1 MPRSSDRRPLSIAAV
16 FFGQAL
22 FAAAFFAAAF
32 FAQDC
37 GAQDFPSDE
46 QIRTQAANLPA
57 AVLALKVLP
66 TIATLPGTRPAST
79 PKLVLP
85 SLPEPTAVGPIKILG
100 VRVMPGTRAQLS
112 WRSAAMGFG
121 QLGAPVTVI
130 NGKSPGPALCIT
142 GGVHG
147 DELNGIEVVNRILRK
162 LDAKTLAG
170 AVIAV
175 PVVNVGGFQRNSRYL
190 PDRRDLNR
198 YFPGNPRGS
207 AASRLAHGFFQSVV
221 LGCDYLVD
229 FHTGSFERSNLPQ
242 VRGNLRIREVLEF
255 TRNFG
260 ATTVLHS
267 VGTQGMLRTAA
278 VEAGIPAVTFELGAP
293 IRLEQK
299 EIDFGVRAVET
310 LMSKLNMSPGLRVWA
325 QPQPVL
331 YRSTW
336 LRTNQSGLLISKV
349 ELGDKVR
356 AGQPLGTVRDPLSGA
371 ESVILASLPGKV
383 IGLALNQQVMP
394 GYAVYHLGVESSEAE
409 VTLSALKPR
418 LLSRGI
424 ASSTRADRTQNS
436 DSDEDEDEDED
447 VRDVDTER

>member
-1 MPRSSDRRPLSIAAV
+1 MPISSRKSSNRRPLLLAAV
-16 FFGQAL
+16 C
-22 FAAAFFAAAF
+22 
-32 FAQDC
+32 FAQLLLAPVC
-37 GAQDFPSDE
+37 GAQNFPSDE
-46 QIRTQAANLPA
+46 QIRVQAANLPA
-57 AVLALKVLP
+57 AVLALRVLP
-66 TIATLPGTRPAST
+66 GAIVPSVRAVPA
-79 PKLVLP
+79 PKLVPP
-85 SLPEPTAVGPIKILG
+85 SLPERKAVGPIKILG
-100 VRVMPGTRAQLS
+100 VSVMPGTRAQLT
-112 WRSAAMGFG
+112 WRSSAMGFG
-121 QLGAPVTVI
+121 DVGAPVTII
-130 NGKSPGPALCIT
+130 NGKLPGPALCLT

-147 DELNGIEVVNRILRK
+147 DELNGIEVVNRVLRK

-190 PDRRDLNR
+190 PDRRDMNR
-198 YFPGNPRGS
+198 YFPGNSKGS
-207 AASRLAHGFFQSVV
+207 AASRLAHGFFQSVI

-267 VGTQGMLRTAA
+267 LGAHGMLRTAA

-293 IRLEQK
+293 TRLEQK

-310 LMSKLNMSPGLRVWA
+310 LMSKLSMSSSLKVWA

-331 YRSTW
+331 YRATW

-349 ELGDKVR
+349 NLGDKVQS
-356 AGQPLGTVRDPLSGA
+356 GQPLGTVRDPLSGA
-371 ESVILASLPGKV
+371 ESVILATLPGKV

-409 VTLSALKPR
+409 VMLSALKPR
-418 LLSRGI
+418 LLSRG
-424 ASSTRADRTQNS
+424 AADGVPANS
-436 DSDEDEDEDED
+436 MPDSDTDEDED
-447 VRDVDTER
+447 VNDVEAER

>member
-1 MPRSSDRRPLSIAAV
+1 MLRNSAITSTRRPLLLAAV
-16 FFGQAL
+16 CLGLAIL
-22 FAAAFFAAAF
+22 APTSS
-32 FAQDC
+32 AQN
-37 GAQDFPSDE
+37 FPSDE
-46 QIRTQAANLPA
+46 QIRVQAANLPA
-57 AVLALKVLP
+57 AILALKVQPVNAL
-66 TIATLPGTRPAST
+66 AGASARPAT
-79 PKLVLP
+79 APKLVPP
-85 SLPEPTAVGPIKILG
+85 SLPEPSEVGPIKILG

-112 WRSAAMGFG
+112 WRSSAMGFG
-121 QLGAPVTVI
+121 DVGAPVTVI
-130 NGKSPGPALCIT
+130 NGKSAGPALCLT

-198 YFPGNPRGS
+198 YFPGNSKGS

-221 LGCDYLVD
+221 LGCDYLID

-242 VRGNLRIREVLEF
+242 VRGDLRIREVLEF

-267 VGTQGMLRTAA
+267 VGTHGMLRTAA

-293 IRLEQK
+293 TRLEQK

-310 LMSKLNMSPGLRVWA
+310 LMSKLNMSSGLRVWA

-331 YRSTW
+331 YRATW

-349 ELGDKVR
+349 NLGDKVQ

-371 ESVILASLPGKV
+371 ESTILASLPGKV

-409 VTLSALKPR
+409 VMLNALNPR
-418 LLSRGI
+418 LLSRGS
-424 ASSTRADRTQNS
+424 ASDVESEDALQ
-436 DSDEDEDEDED
+436 DSDEDED
-447 VRDVDTER
+447 VSDVDAER

>member
-1 MPRSSDRRPLSIAAV
+1 MPRSSSQRPLLLAAV
-16 FFGQAL
+16 CFGQL
-22 FAAAFFAAAF
+22 I
-32 FAQDC
+32 FAQVC
-37 GAQDFPSDE
+37 NAQDFPSDE
-46 QIRTQAANLPA
+46 QIRVQAANLPA
-57 AVLALKVLP
+57 SVLVLKVHP
-66 TIATLPGTRPAST
+66 ATSAPIVRADPA
-79 PKLVLP
+79 PKLVPP
-85 SLPEPTAVGPIKILG
+85 SLPKSSAVGPIKILG
-100 VRVMPGTRAQLS
+100 TRVMPGTRAQLT
-112 WRSAAMGFG
+112 WRSSAMGFG
-121 QLGAPVTVI
+121 DVGAPVTVI
-130 NGKSPGPALCIT
+130 NGKFAGPALCLT

-147 DELNGIEVVNRILRK
+147 DELNGIEVVNRVLRK
-162 LDAKTLAG
+162 LDAKNLSG

-198 YFPGNPRGS
+198 YFPGNSRGS
-207 AASRLAHGFFQSVV
+207 AASRLARGFFQSVI

-267 VGTQGMLRTAA
+267 VGAHGMLRTAA

-293 IRLEQK
+293 TRLEQK

-310 LMSKLNMSPGLRVWA
+310 LMSKLNMSSSLKVWA

-331 YRSTW
+331 YRATW

-349 ELGDKVR
+349 NLGDKVQS
-356 AGQPLGTVRDPLSGA
+356 GQPLGTVRDPLSGA
-371 ESVILASLPGKV
+371 ESVILATLPGKV

-409 VTLSALKPR
+409 VMLSALKPR
-418 LLSRGI
+418 LLSRGS
-424 ASSTRADRTQNS
+424 ASDAEPTNTMQDS
-436 DSDEDEDEDED
+436 DPDEDEDAS
-447 VRDVDTER
+447 DVDAER

>member
-1 MPRSSDRRPLSIAAV
+1 MTACAKPI
-16 FFGQAL
+16 AL
-22 FAAAFFAAAF
+22 FVGAILG
-32 FAQDC
+32 FAQVC
-37 GAQDFPSDE
+37 AQDFPSDA
-46 QIRTQAANLPA
+46 QIRAQAANLPA
-57 AVLALKVLP
+57 AVRASQIELTPPLTAAAKALTSVPL
-66 TIATLPGTRPAST
+66 T
-79 PKLVLP
+79 LP
-85 SLPEPTAVGPIKILG
+85 SLPDVKLGGPIKILG
-100 VRVMPGTRAQLS
+100 VRVLPGTRAQLT

-121 QLGAPVTVI
+121 EIGAPVVVI
-130 NGKSPGPALCIT
+130 NGKLPGPALCLT

-162 LDAKTLAG
+162 LDAKNLSG
-170 AVIAV
+170 AVIGV
-175 PVVNVGGFQRNSRYL
+175 PVVNVGGFQRNTRYL

-198 YFPGNPRGS
+198 YFPGQPQGS
-207 AASRLAHGFFQSVV
+207 AASRLAHGFFHSVV

-267 VGTQGMLRTAA
+267 FGARGMLRTAA
-278 VEAGIPAVTFELGAP
+278 TEAGIPAVTFEIGAP
-293 IRLEQK
+293 TRLEQK

-310 LMSKLNMSPGLRVWA
+310 LMSKLNMTSRLRVWT

-331 YRSTW
+331 YRATW

-349 ELGDKVR
+349 NLGDNVQ

-394 GYAVYHLGVESSEAE
+394 GYAVYHLGVQSSEAE
-409 VTLSALKPR
+409 VMLSALNPR
-418 LLSRGI
+418 LLSRGGVET
-424 ASSTRADRTQNS
+424 AVAGEEE
-436 DSDEDEDEDED
+436 EDEDISDAD
-447 VRDVDTER
+447 GER

>member
-1 MPRSSDRRPLSIAAV
+1 MPKSRARRPLLKAAV
-16 FFGQAL
+16 FFGQVIFWQAL
-22 FAAAFFAAAF
+22 LVAV
-32 FAQDC
+32 C
-37 GAQDFPSDE
+37 SAQDFPSDE
-46 QIRTQAANLPA
+46 QIRVQAANLPA
-57 AVLALKVLP
+57 AILILKVQPAAAATPNIRP
-66 TIATLPGTRPAST
+66 TTT
-79 PKLVLP
+79 PKLVPP
-85 SLPEPTAVGPIKILG
+85 SLPEPSAVGPINILG
-100 VRVMPGTRAQLS
+100 VRVMPGTRAQLT
-112 WRSAAMGFG
+112 WRSSAMGFG
-121 QLGAPVTVI
+121 DIGSPVTVI
-130 NGKSPGPALCIT
+130 NGKTPGPALCLT

-198 YFPGNPRGS
+198 YFPGNSKGS

-267 VGTQGMLRTAA
+267 VGTTGMLRTAA

-299 EIDFGVRAVET
+299 EIEFGVRAVET
-310 LMSKLNMSPGLRVWA
+310 LMSKLNMRPGLRVWA

-349 ELGDKVR
+349 ELGDKVQ

-409 VTLSALKPR
+409 VMLSALNPR
-418 LLSRGI
+418 LLSRGS
-424 ASSTRADRTQNS
+424 ASDVDAADPTQNP
-436 DSDEDEDEDED
+436 DSDEDED
-447 VRDVDTER
+447 VSDVDAER